1 MIFIKQNRNLAG
13 LSFGQ
18 DEEGKWGY
26 KPSGADSVIPFS
38 GSYKITI
45 TGGTVLTIGSNTT
58 TIKTMRGTW
67 TCVIEISGGEVS
79 SYKLSPNGNVQIG
92 DFQGHTQSLWS
103 NSYVTITSVQ
113 VESL

>member
-1 MIFIKQNRNLAG
+1 
-13 LSFGQ
+13 
-18 DEEGKWGY
+18 
-26 KPSGADSVIPFS
+26 
-38 GSYKITI
+38 
-45 TGGTVLTIGSNTT
+45 
-58 TIKTMRGTW
+58 MRGTW